1 MANIC
6 FICGIEKM
14 IVYTFYHYFNLINK
28 FEKDGEGW
36 KKHIQIEHNL

>member
-14 IVYTFYHYFNLINK
+14 IVLNTFLFLILINK
-28 FEKDGEGW
+28 FEKDGDGW
-36 KKHIQIEHNL
+36 KKHI